1 MITVSDLALS
11 FNGQNLFSHVNLLF
25 QPGNC
30 YGVIGANGAGKSTFL
45 KILSGE
51 LEPTKGEV
59 VVDEKSRMSVLK
71 QDHFAYE
78 QYTVF
83 ETILQGNPRLYEVLK
98 EKDALYEKEDFS
110 EEDGI
115 RAADLEAEFAELGGW
130 DAETEAGKLLQGL
143 GLDNMMLYSEMS
155 SLTEAQK
162 VKVLLARALFG
173 QPDIILLDE
182 PTNGLDNHSVNWLE
196 NFLLDYEGTVI
207 VVSHDRY
214 FLNNVCTHIVDI
226 DYTKIKLYVGNYDFW
241 YESSQL
247 MQRILRD
254 QNRKAEEKKRDLEEF
269 IRRFSAN
276 KSKSRQAT
284 SRKKLLEKLT
294 FEEMPAS
301 SRRYPYVSF
310 TMDREPGKEI
320 LTVEGLSKTIDGVKL
335 LDNVSFRVN
344 KGDKIA
350 FLARSG
356 LSVTTLF
363 RILTEELEPDEGSF
377 KWGVPTSQ
385 SYFPQDNSSYFGSN
399 DDTIIK
405 WLEQYSKDT
414 TETYLRGFLGKM
426 LFSGEDVYKPVNV
439 LSGGEKVRCML
450 SRMMMFGSNVLLLD
464 QPTNHLDLESITAV
478 NNGLIDFKGVVLF
491 TSHDHEFVQTVANR
505 IIELLPEGGVID
517 RMTTYDEYLEQFSE
531 RN

>member
-182 PTNGLDNHSVNWLE
+182 PTRQAEISYAVFCL
-196 NFLLDYEGTVI
+196 
-207 VVSHDRY
+207 
-214 FLNNVCTHIVDI
+214 
-226 DYTKIKLYVGNYDFW
+226 KKK
-241 YESSQL
+241 
-247 MQRILRD
+247 
-254 QNRKAEEKKRDLEEF
+254 KAEG
-269 IRRFSAN
+269 
-276 KSKSRQAT
+276 
-284 SRKKLLEKLT
+284 LL
-294 FEEMPAS
+294 
-301 SRRYPYVSF
+301 
-310 TMDREPGKEI
+310 
-320 LTVEGLSKTIDGVKL
+320 
-335 LDNVSFRVN
+335 
-344 KGDKIA
+344 
-350 FLARSG
+350 
-356 LSVTTLF
+356 
-363 RILTEELEPDEGSF
+363 
-377 KWGVPTSQ
+377 
-385 SYFPQDNSSYFGSN
+385 
-399 DDTIIK
+399 
-405 WLEQYSKDT
+405 
-414 TETYLRGFLGKM
+414 
-426 LFSGEDVYKPVNV
+426 
-439 LSGGEKVRCML
+439 
-450 SRMMMFGSNVLLLD
+450 
-464 QPTNHLDLESITAV
+464 
-478 NNGLIDFKGVVLF
+478 
-491 TSHDHEFVQTVANR
+491 
-505 IIELLPEGGVID
+505 
-517 RMTTYDEYLEQFSE
+517 
-531 RN
+531 